1 MELLTPEELE
11 KVTAEMQREVDELQA
26 WLHSPEGEA
35 WVDQQL
41 READEMALDFQRAC
55 AAGKYELS
63 PDEIEQLLADGELR
77 KCHPIKRDYPSAALE
92 VKDV

>member
-41 READEMALDFQRAC
+41 QEAFEISEKFQGDC
-55 AAGKYELS
+55 AAGKYALT
-63 PDEIEQLLADGELR
+63 PDELEQLLAEGRLV
-77 KCHPIKRDYPSAALE
+77 KCHPIKRGTEHD
-92 VKDV
+92 

>member
-1 MELLTPEELE
+1 ME

-26 WLHSPEGEA
+26 WLHSLEGEA

-55 AAGKYELS
+55 AAGEYALS
-63 PDEIEQLLADGELR
+63 PAEIEQLLSEGQLR
-77 KCHPIKRDYPSAALE
+77 KCHPIKREGLSVGSTRSQGG
-92 VKDV
+92 VK

>member
-1 MELLTPEELE
+1 MTIYGVTHTGRVE

-55 AAGKYELS
+55 AAGEYALS
-63 PDEIEQLLADGELR
+63 PAEIEQLLAEGRLVMSPHKKGDR
-77 KCHPIKRDYPSAALE
+77 T
-92 VKDV
+92 

>member
-55 AAGKYELS
+55 AAGKYALTSDEL
-63 PDEIEQLLADGELR
+63 EQLRRNGVFVSHHKKGADN
-77 KCHPIKRDYPSAALE
+77 D
-92 VKDV
+92 